1 MILSKNPTGRFSNR
15 VENYIRYRPTYPK
28 ELISVLKKEQLI
40 SEDSVIADIG
50 SGTGIFTKLLLKAGC
65 TVYAI
70 EPNDEMREAAEK
82 ILGWYPN
89 FISINGQAEA
99 TTLGRR
105 SVDLIAAAQAFHWFN
120 AKETKREFKRIL
132 KPTGNLVLVYNTRQ
146 IERTPFM
153 KGYDQLLK
161 KYCPEYE
168 GIAQQYINFQQAKDF
183 FGTEEVSHFVCNNFQ
198 IFNFDGL
205 KGRLLSSSYTPK
217 EDQVGYQLL
226 LYGLERLI
234 EMHQVNGQVLFTF
247 ETELFYGIPVFVELR

>member
-1 MILSKNPTGRFSNR
+1 MILSRDPTGRFSDR

-28 ELISVLKKEQLI
+28 ELISELKKEQLI
-40 SEDSVIADIG
+40 SEASVIADIG

-65 TVYAI
+65 TVYAV

-105 SVDLIAAAQAFHWFN
+105 SVDMIAAAQAFHWFD
-120 AKETKREFKRIL
+120 AEETKREFKRIL
-132 KPTGNLVLVYNTRQ
+132 KPTGSLVLVYNSRQ

-183 FGTEEVSHFVCNNFQ
+183 FGTKEVTHFVCNNFQ
-198 IFNFDGL
+198 IFNFEGL

-226 LYGLERLI
+226 LDGLEALF
-234 EMHQVNGQVLFTF
+234 EKHQENNQVQFTY
-247 ETELFYGIPVFVELR
+247 ETEMFYGKPVFLE

>member
-1 MILSKNPTGRFSNR
+1 MILSLDPTGRFSDR

-28 ELISVLKKEQLI
+28 ELITELKKEQLI
-40 SEDSVIADIG
+40 SEDTVIADIG

-65 TVYAI
+65 IVYAV

-105 SVDLIAAAQAFHWFN
+105 SVDMIAAAQAFHWFD
-120 AKETKREFKRIL
+120 AEETKWEFKRIL
-132 KPTGNLVLVYNTRQ
+132 KPKGSLVLVYNSRQ

-168 GIAQQYINFQQAKDF
+168 GIAQQYINLQQAKDF
-183 FGTEEVSHFVCNNFQ
+183 FGTEEVTHFVCDNYQ

-217 EDQVGYQLL
+217 EDQVVYQLL
-226 LYGLERLI
+226 LDGLEALF
-234 EMHQVNGQVLFTF
+234 EKYQENDQVQFTY
-247 ETELFYGIPVFVELR
+247 ETEMFYGKPVFPE

>member
-1 MILSKNPTGRFSNR
+1 MILSLDPTGRFSDR

-28 ELISVLKKEQLI
+28 ELINVLKKEHLI
-40 SEDSVIADIG
+40 SEYTVIADIG

-65 TVYAI
+65 TVYAV

-105 SVDLIAAAQAFHWFN
+105 SVDMIAAAQAFHWFD
-120 AKETKREFKRIL
+120 AEETKWEFKRIL
-132 KPTGNLVLVYNTRQ
+132 KPTGSLVLVYNSRQ

-161 KYCPEYE
+161 KYCPDYE
-168 GIAQQYINFQQAKDF
+168 GIAQQYINLQQAKDY
-183 FGTEEVSHFVCNNFQ
+183 FGTEEVTHFVCDNYQ

-217 EDQVGYQLL
+217 KDQVGYQLL
-226 LYGLERLI
+226 LDGLEALF
-234 EMHQVNGQVLFTF
+234 EKHQENDQVQFTY
-247 ETELFYGIPVFVELR
+247 ETEMFYGKPVFPE

>member
-1 MILSKNPTGRFSNR
+1 MSMDPTGRFSDR

-28 ELISVLKKEQLI
+28 DLIAELKKAQLL

-50 SGTGIFTKLLLKAGC
+50 SGTGIFTKLLLKAGS
-65 TVYAI
+65 TVYAV
-70 EPNDEMREAAEK
+70 EPNEEMRVAAEK

-89 FISINGQAEA
+89 FISVNGQAEA

-120 AKETKREFKRIL
+120 TEETKWEFKRIL
-132 KPTGNLVLVYNTRQ
+132 KPTGSLVLVYNSRQ

-153 KGYDQLLK
+153 KGYDELLK

-168 GIAQQYINFQQAKDF
+168 GIAQQYINLRQAKDF
-183 FGTEEVSHFVCNNFQ
+183 FGTDDVNHFVCNNYQ
-198 IFNFDGL
+198 IFNFEGL

-217 EDQVGYQLL
+217 EDQVGFDLL
-226 LYGLERLI
+226 LEGLEALYKKHQENDQVQFTYDT
-234 EMHQVNGQVLFTF
+234 EM
-247 ETELFYGIPVFVELR
+247 FYGKPVFPDEA

>member
-1 MILSKNPTGRFSNR
+1 MILSRNPTGRFSDR

-28 ELISVLKKEQLI
+28 VLISELKKEQLI

-65 TVYAI
+65 TVYAV

-105 SVDLIAAAQAFHWFN
+105 SVDMIAAAQAFHWFD
-120 AKETKREFKRIL
+120 AEETKREFKRIL
-132 KPTGNLVLVYNTRQ
+132 KPTGSLVLVYNSRQ

-183 FGTEEVSHFVCNNFQ
+183 FGTEEVTHFVCNNFQ
-198 IFNFDGL
+198 IFNFEGL

-226 LYGLERLI
+226 LAGLEALF
-234 EMHQVNGQVLFTF
+234 EKHQENGQVQFTY
-247 ETELFYGIPVFVELR
+247 ETEMFYGKPVFLE

>member
-1 MILSKNPTGRFSNR
+1 MILSLDPTGRFSDR

-28 ELISVLKKEQLI
+28 ELITELKKEQLI
-40 SEDSVIADIG
+40 SEDTVIADIG

-65 TVYAI
+65 IVYAV

-105 SVDLIAAAQAFHWFN
+105 SVDMIAAAQAFHWFD
-120 AKETKREFKRIL
+120 AEETKWEFKRIL
-132 KPTGNLVLVYNTRQ
+132 KPKGSLVLVYNSRQ

-161 KYCPEYE
+161 KHCPEYE
-168 GIAQQYINFQQAKDF
+168 GIAQQYINLQQAKDF
-183 FGTEEVSHFVCNNFQ
+183 FGTEEVTHFVCDNYQ

-217 EDQVGYQLL
+217 EDQVVYQLL
-226 LYGLERLI
+226 LDGLEALF
-234 EMHQVNGQVLFTF
+234 EKHQENDQVQFTY
-247 ETELFYGIPVFVELR
+247 ETEMFYGKPVFPE